1 MGEGGDDMMSGAMV
15 THGYKKGRAPL
26 TGALLGYIIPR
37 PSQEAGLSM
46 KKNFIGFYS
55 DLRLFT
61 GFSFDATAVRFHG
74 FDAPFR
80 VII

>member
-1 MGEGGDDMMSGAMV
+1 MMSGAMV
-15 THGYKKGRAPL
+15 THGYKKGRAPWA
-26 TGALLGYIIPR
+26 GALLGYIIPR
-37 PSQEAGLSM
+37 PSQEAGFINE
-46 KKNFIGFYS
+46 KNFIGFYS

-74 FDAPFR
+74 IDAPFR

>member
-1 MGEGGDDMMSGAMV
+1 MFY
-15 THGYKKGRAPL
+15 YKKNRIKESYYFCFL
-26 TGALLGYIIPR
+26 EFLEV
-37 PSQEAGLSM
+37 PS
-46 KKNFIGFYS
+46 IGFYS

-74 FDAPFR
+74 IDAPFR

>member
-1 MGEGGDDMMSGAMV
+1 MDA
-15 THGYKKGRAPL
+15 KKGRAPL
-26 TGALLGYIIPR
+26 PGALLGYIIPR
-37 PSQEAGLSM
+37 PSQEAGFINE
-46 KKNFIGFYS
+46 KNFIGFYS

-74 FDAPFR
+74 IDAPFR

>member
-1 MGEGGDDMMSGAMV
+1 MDTKREEHLCWVLFWGYFVLHYSAAFTGGGV
-15 THGYKKGRAPL
+15 NN
-26 TGALLGYIIPR
+26 
-37 PSQEAGLSM
+37 E
-46 KKNFIGFYS
+46 KNFMGFYS

-74 FDAPFR
+74 IDAPFR